1 MQEEQLKALKETQ
14 KEKRK
19 EINALKADLEMYK
32 TLAQKLANQIN
43 QKEQE
48 YQKINNLINGL
59 NDGSCITDHALVR
72 YLERNG
78 IINIQELKQ
87 NLLTDAVVNGLI
99 NGAKVVCIDGTD
111 YVVSNGKVV
120 TTYKD
125 KD

>member
-1 MQEEQLKALKETQ
+1 M
-14 KEKRK
+14 
-19 EINALKADLEMYK
+19 
-32 TLAQKLANQIN
+32 
-43 QKEQE
+43 
-48 YQKINNLINGL
+48 

>member
-1 MQEEQLKALKETQ
+1 MSEEHLKKLKEMQ

-32 TLAQKLANQIN
+32 TLSQKLASQIN
-43 QKEQE
+43 HKEQE

-99 NGAKVVCIDGTD
+99 NGAKIVSIDGTD